1 MHIKDGSSVNDIT
14 YWFWTPP
21 FKASPKGGVIKN
33 SIKLTAHVMKE
44 GFAVEG
50 REVKNEMLLEAQ
62 CKILQSFEDRIW
74 GDVLKVSLMLL
85 KAPEP

>member
-1 MHIKDGSSVNDIT
+1 
-14 YWFWTPP
+14 
-21 FKASPKGGVIKN
+21 
-33 SIKLTAHVMKE
+33 MKE
-44 GFAVEG
+44 VFAVEG

-74 GDVLKVSLMLL
+74 GDVLKVNLMLP

>member
-1 MHIKDGSSVNDIT
+1 
-14 YWFWTPP
+14 
-21 FKASPKGGVIKN
+21 
-33 SIKLTAHVMKE
+33 MKE

-74 GDVLKVSLMLL
+74 GGCFEGEPHASESSRTLRKINRSLLT
-85 KAPEP
+85 

>member
-1 MHIKDGSSVNDIT
+1 MAAVSMT
-14 YWFWTPP
+14 
-21 FKASPKGGVIKN
+21 SPTGFGLHSLKPHQREEEN